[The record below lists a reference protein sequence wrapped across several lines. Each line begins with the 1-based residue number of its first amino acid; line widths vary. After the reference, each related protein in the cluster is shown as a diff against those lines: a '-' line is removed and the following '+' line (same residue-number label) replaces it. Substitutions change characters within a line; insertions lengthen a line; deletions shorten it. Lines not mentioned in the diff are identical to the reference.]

1 MGWEGRASEA
11 RLRQLQR
18 LATKKKLY
26 LISRLLLEYS
36 VVDFGA
42 EKFTSIHFDLLEAV
56 KSLNQF
62 LFVF

>member
-1 MGWEGRASEA
+1 MGGKSLRGQAKAITEA
-11 RLRQLQR
+11 GN
-18 LATKKKLY
+18 KKKLY